1 MCILGAAT
9 SNAPAAKPDDARLAE
24 AQEWAMRTPVL
35 DLNPGPQYRDENR
48 NYNMIFGAD
57 ITPGGRIW
65 AAWSG
70 GGDSELSYLIAATS
84 DDQGKTWSAPR
95 LVIDP
100 PDTPGGIP
108 IRTLVAN
115 FWTDPSGRLW
125 LFFDQAA
132 GYFDGRAGVWA
143 TICENPD
150 ADQPTWSTPQRIG
163 HGVALNKPI
172 VLSTGEW
179 LLPVT
184 LWARNSIRA
193 STERH
198 NPTIDPATVPAGF
211 SKQFTDLDSQRNA
224 HVYVSTDQG
233 KTWVRS
239 SGGVVFPHRTFDE
252 PTLIE
257 LRDGRIWMLA
267 RTTDGMYE
275 SYSTDRGQTWSPPQ
289 KRFPHVSARHFVRRL
304 ASGRLLMVRHGPI
317 DKVLPRRS
325 HLTAFLSDD
334 DGQTWTGGLV
344 LDERSMISYPDGF
357 QDPDGVITIVYD
369 NNRYGQA
376 EILMARF
383 REEDVLAGKFQSADA
398 KQRMLISKATGPKSK
413 P

>member
-9 SNAPAAKPDDARLAE
+9 SNAPAAEPDDARLAD

-198 NPTIDPATVPAGF
+198 NPT
-211 SKQFTDLDSQRNA
+211 
-224 HVYVSTDQG
+224 H
-233 KTWVRS
+233 RS
-239 SGGVVFPHRTFDE
+239 SHRASWFLQAVHRPGQPAE
-252 PTLIE
+252 RAR
-257 LRDGRIWMLA
+257 LRL
-267 RTTDGMYE
+267 
-275 SYSTDRGQTWSPPQ
+275 
-289 KRFPHVSARHFVRRL
+289 
-304 ASGRLLMVRHGPI
+304 HGPGQ
-317 DKVLPRRS
+317 DLGPQQRWCG
-325 HLTAFLSDD
+325 LSSSN
-334 DGQTWTGGLV
+334 L
-344 LDERSMISYPDGF
+344 R
-357 QDPDGVITIVYD
+357 
-369 NNRYGQA
+369 
-376 EILMARF
+376 
-383 REEDVLAGKFQSADA
+383 
-398 KQRMLISKATGPKSK
+398 
-413 P
+413 